1 MNSEKVQIT
10 VDIPKLHYDKLQEY
24 VGYGHIDSVE
34 HAIQA
39 GIEMIMEACRRKR
52 LITLDKDKTMKEYK
66 KENKKFPVKIMV

>member
-1 MNSEKVQIT
+1 MSNEIVQIT

-52 LITLDKDKTMKEYK
+52 LLTLDKDKTMKEYK
-66 KENKKFPVKIMV
+66 KENKKSPIKIMV